1 MFPSPSPCCAAL
13 HAILQTYFSAWV
25 GGSTV
30 VLGFAIDIRISL
42 FLCLKYY
49 FFSLKI
55 ELMVNRFHLVHMG
68 GIMNIFMQ
76 I

>member
-1 MFPSPSPCCAAL
+1 M
-13 HAILQTYFSAWV
+13 
-25 GGSTV
+25 

-68 GIMNIFMQ
+68 GLMNTFMQ